1 MRRILS
7 YFLIGSFLLTVLIV
21 PNVRAQSALELKN
34 VELIV
39 EDPSFLLIR
48 AVVKNNNSSQ
58 RLNYFL
64 WVRAWPHSAPD
75 KQILVAD
82 RYASI
87 SNGSENHHWLT
98 VPNNLRKLDN
108 GMTRLHVELYESNE
122 SSWSGWLQVDHAY
135 LYLNLSENREETIT
149 QLSNSISELQ
159 DSIQNLQ
166 IQLILLSSILGISIA
181 IIVVFLVRK
190 YWKLKY
196 IPDSVEAEWAD
207 KKL

>member
-1 MRRILS
+1 MRRVLVI
-7 YFLIGSFLLTVLIV
+7 FIMSFLLTVLIV
-21 PNVRAQSALELKN
+21 PNVRAQSSLELKD
-34 VELIV
+34 VELWI
-39 EDPSFLLIR
+39 ESPSFLLIR
-48 AVVKNNNSSQ
+48 AVVKNNNSSNWLRY
-58 RLNYFL
+58 RLR
-64 WVRAWPHSAPD
+64 VRAWPHSTPD
-75 KQILVAD
+75 KQIIVAD

-87 SNGSENHHWLT
+87 NNGSENHHWLT
-98 VPNNLRKLDN
+98 VPNALSKRDN
-108 GMTRLHVELYESNE
+108 GMTWLKVVLYESNE